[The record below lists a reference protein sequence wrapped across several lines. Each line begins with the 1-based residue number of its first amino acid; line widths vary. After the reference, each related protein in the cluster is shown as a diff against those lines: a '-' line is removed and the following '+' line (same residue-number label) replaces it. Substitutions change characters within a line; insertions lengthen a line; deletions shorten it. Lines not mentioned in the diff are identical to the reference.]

1 MKKSMLLLCLAAAA
15 MTSCTNEETLEMAE
29 SRAIGFWGSGIGNV
43 TKAGDITPSNFAQ
56 FYVYG
61 GYEEEAIFNGQ
72 EVNYN
77 ASVWSYSPLQ
87 YWVADKTY
95 NFGAYAPSA
104 TGIAP
109 SWNYTAGL
117 TLTVNSDANNQNDLV
132 YADATAT
139 TPEDEA
145 KLASQAAVSLNFT
158 HLLSKIQFKFLKD
171 TESLG
176 GQKVEMANFKVA
188 GIITNGQWI
197 KGVQKT
203 ATESKGDYADFG
215 GDDFANAQEIVATDG
230 LSTTAWYVIPQTP
243 TAFAITANVK
253 VTDYADTVLKNGT
266 ISATLPIDVITTWAA
281 QNQYLYIA
289 TIKMQNIDDPN
300 NPNEELVPIKF
311 TGSTVD
317 WNKPVT
323 EDNFT
328 PEVVT
333 PQN

>member
-1 MKKSMLLLCLAAAA
+1 MKKSMILLCLAAAA

-43 TKAGDITPSNFAQ
+43 TKAGDITSTNFAQ

-61 GYEEEAIFNGQ
+61 GYDATAIFNGQ

-77 ASVWSYSPLQ
+77 DSKWSYSPLQ
-87 YWVADKTY
+87 YWVAGKNY

-104 TGIAP
+104 TGIIP
-109 SWNYTAGL
+109 SWDYTAGL

-139 TPEDEA
+139 TPADA
-145 KLASQAAVSLNFT
+145 TQLASQAAVSLNFT

-188 GIITNGQWI
+188 GIITNGEWI

-203 ATESKGDYADFG
+203 VTESKGDYADFG

-253 VTDYADTVLKNGT
+253 VTDNADTVLKNGT
-266 ISATLPIDVITTWAA
+266 ISATLPIDEITTWDA
-281 QNQYLYIA
+281 QNYYLYTA
-289 TIKMQNIDDPN
+289 TIAMNNIDDPDT
-300 NPNEELVPIKF
+300 PDEEIVPIKF
-311 TGSTVD
+311 TGTAED
-317 WNKPVT
+317 WSAVT
-323 EDNFT
+323 NDELPLN
-328 PEVVT
+328 
-333 PQN
+333 